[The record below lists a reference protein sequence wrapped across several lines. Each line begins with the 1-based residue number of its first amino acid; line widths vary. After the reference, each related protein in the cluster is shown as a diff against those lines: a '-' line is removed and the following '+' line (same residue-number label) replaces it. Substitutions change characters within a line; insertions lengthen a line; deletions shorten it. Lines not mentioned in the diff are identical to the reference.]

1 MTVDRLRD
9 LEACANIYYSC
20 IHLLTEGRRNLAYS
34 LEEKSGFVR
43 AILENSVFN
52 DPEYYRLITEALMQI
67 PEEAL
72 EKIDSSLDHIVVMR
86 KGTYALA
93 EGVRFTCVAKHETHL
108 EKNKIVSDKSE
119 TEPKPFEVVKPVYF
133 QKYVVVFGS
142 DNMKKLARAQ
152 KLALI
157 AEEFAHVYLKHGFI
171 ESLENENEAAR
182 LIESWGFYP
191 FLRARNSN
199 GQRRKSA
206 LVQARDF

>member
-1 MTVDRLRD
+1 M
-9 LEACANIYYSC
+9 
-20 IHLLTEGRRNLAYS
+20 AYS

-52 DPEYYRLITEALMQI
+52 DPEYYRLITEVLMQI

-86 KGTYALA
+86 KSSYALA

-108 EKNKIVSDKSE
+108 EKKKIVSDKSE
-119 TEPKPFEVVKPVYF
+119 HEPKPFEVVKPVYF
-133 QKYVVVFGS
+133 QKYVVIFDS
-142 DNMKKLARAQ
+142 DNMKKLTQAQ
-152 KLALI
+152 KLAVI

-171 ESLENENEAAR
+171 ESSENEDEAAR
-182 LIESWGFYP
+182 LIDSWGFHP
-191 FLRARNSN
+191 FLRPRSSH
-199 GQRRKSA
+199 GQRRTST